1 MPSDV
6 VAGLI
11 LLRRNQKLDHRVI
24 VEDRSKDTFQFLSG
38 VAVTSQTKFLD
49 VTHPIVAE
57 EIRTLIHFLH
67 YGLAVYGWPIFMM
80 MNSAT
85 GCCQLIP
92 QMKCQNPIFCCM
104 GADKQSSVV
113 LEDNCCQ
120 CNYAALRN
128 MCQTHDYE
136 VIYATYHVAIGEP
149 PFFVALDYDKRS
161 IVISVR
167 GTLSLHD
174 IITDLNAEGELLPTE
189 PVHDDWLG
197 HKGMVE
203 AAVYIRDKLKSED
216 ILNRA
221 LNYAPDRGSQSF
233 QIVLVGHSLGA
244 GTAAILSI
252 LLKQEH
258 PDLVCF
264 AFAPPGGL
272 LSVPALEY
280 TKEFIISV
288 VLGKD
293 VVPRLGL
300 HQMETLRF
308 DLINA
313 IKQCSEPKWKI
324 IGQSALCCCPCKHT
338 SIEIDPQISCSQKE
352 LSSHPID
359 DSIALT
365 VHPPL
370 YPPGRIVHL
379 VRNHPNKSE

>member
-1 MPSDV
+1 
-6 VAGLI
+6 
-11 LLRRNQKLDHRVI
+11 
-24 VEDRSKDTFQFLSG
+24 
-38 VAVTSQTKFLD
+38 
-49 VTHPIVAE
+49 
-57 EIRTLIHFLH
+57 
-67 YGLAVYGWPIFMM
+67 MM

-85 GCCQLIP
+85 GCCQLFP
-92 QMKCQNPIFCCM
+92 NLKCCTKGGMCCTS
-104 GADKQSSVV
+104 GSTNKLRSDIVV
-113 LEDNCCQ
+113 EDNCCQ
-120 CNYAALRN
+120 CNFAALKN
-128 MCQTHDYE
+128 MCQTHNYE
-136 VIYATYHVAIGEP
+136 MIYATYHVAIGEP
-149 PFFVALDYDKRS
+149 PFFVALDYDKNS

-174 IITDLNAEGELLPTE
+174 VITDLNAEGELLPTDPIHE
-189 PVHDDWLG
+189 DWLA

-203 AAVYIRDKLKSED
+203 AAVYIRNKLKSED

-221 LNYAPDRGSQSF
+221 FNYAPERGTQTF

-252 LLKQEH
+252 LLKQEF

-264 AFAPPGGL
+264 AYAPPGGL
-272 LSVPALEY
+272 LSAPALEY

-293 VVPRLGL
+293 VIPRLGL

-324 IGQSALCCCPCKHT
+324 IGGGAFCCCSHKEKT
-338 SIEIDPQISCSQKE
+338 LAISSSDITDSTKE

-365 VHPPL
+365 VHSPL
-370 YPPGRIVHL
+370 YPPGRIIHL
-379 VRNHPNKSE
+379 VRNHPKKSE